1 VKTVD
6 NRIVKGLTILSVAL
20 GLSML
25 MLGGC
30 KRDIQNNDAVKQ
42 GVMTYLAKRSDLVAM
57 DVKVMS
63 VSYHENQATA
73 TVRFQA
79 KGNTAP
85 GSGLTMQYVLE
96 RQGDRWNVKKKAAEG
111 HGAAAM
117 PQEGAGGSIGAMPG
131 TMPPG
136 HPAGGSIGAMPDTMP
151 PGHPTVGSGGLPAG
165 HPPIGS
171 DKQPGKSQ

>member
-1 VKTVD
+1 MKTVD

-25 MLGGC
+25 ILSGC
-30 KRDIQNNDAVKQ
+30 RRDIQNNDAVKQ

-85 GSGLTMQYVLE
+85 GSGLAIFPNRLGCVSDVL
-96 RQGDRWNVKKKAAEG
+96 
-111 HGAAAM
+111 
-117 PQEGAGGSIGAMPG
+117 
-131 TMPPG
+131 
-136 HPAGGSIGAMPDTMP
+136 
-151 PGHPTVGSGGLPAG
+151 LPAMR
-165 HPPIGS
+165 PKIWYFSP
-171 DKQPGKSQ
+171 KF

>member
-6 NRIVKGLTILSVAL
+6 NRSVKGLTLLSAAL
-20 GLSML
+20 GLSIA

-30 KRDIQNNDAVKQ
+30 KRNIQNNDAVKQ
-42 GVMTYLAKRSDLVAM
+42 GVMTYLAKRSDLAAM

-63 VSYHENQATA
+63 VTYHENEATA

-96 RQGDRWNVKKKAAEG
+96 RQGDQWAVKKKAAEG
-111 HGAAAM
+111 HGMAGM
-117 PQEGAGGSIGAMPG
+117 PQEGSGGSIGAMPG
-131 TMPPG
+131 
-136 HPAGGSIGAMPDTMP
+136 TMP

-171 DKQPGKSQ
+171 DKTPGKSQ

>member
-1 VKTVD
+1 M
-6 NRIVKGLTILSVAL
+6 KGLTILSAAL
-20 GLSML
+20 VLSIGML
-25 MLGGC
+25 AGC

-42 GVMTYLAKRSDLVAM
+42 GVMTYLAKRSDMVPM

-96 RQGDRWNVKKKAAEG
+96 RQGDQWSVRKKAGEG
-111 HGAAAM
+111 HGMAEM
-117 PQEGAGGSIGAMPG
+117 PQEGSGGSIGAMPQ
-131 TMPPG
+131 
-136 HPAGGSIGAMPDTMP
+136 TMP

-171 DKQPGKSQ
+171 DKTPGKSQ

>member
-6 NRIVKGLTILSVAL
+6 NRIVKGLTILCVAL
-20 GLSML
+20 GLSIL
-25 MLGGC
+25 ILGGC
-30 KRDIQNNDAVKQ
+30 KRNIQNNDAVKQ
-42 GVMTYLAKRSDLVAM
+42 GVMTYLAKRSDLLSM

-79 KGNTAP
+79 KGNSAP
-85 GSGLTMQYVLE
+85 ESGLTMQYVLE
-96 RQGDRWNVKKKAAEG
+96 RQGDQWSVKKKAGEG
-111 HGAAAM
+111 HGMAGM
-117 PQEGAGGSIGAMPG
+117 PQEGSGGSIGAMPE
-131 TMPPG
+131 
-136 HPAGGSIGAMPDTMP
+136 TMP

-171 DKQPGKSQ
+171 DKKPGKSQ

>member
-1 VKTVD
+1 MKTVD
-6 NRIVKGLTILSVAL
+6 NRIVKGLTIPCVAL
-20 GLSML
+20 GLSIL

-30 KRDIQNNDAVKQ
+30 KRNIQNNDAVKQ
-42 GVMTYLAKRSDLVAM
+42 GVMTYLAKRSDLLSM

-79 KGNTAP
+79 KGNAAP

-96 RQGDRWNVKKKAAEG
+96 RQGDQWSVKKKAGEG
-111 HGAAAM
+111 HGMAGM
-117 PQEGAGGSIGAMPG
+117 PQEGSGGSIGAMPE
-131 TMPPG
+131 
-136 HPAGGSIGAMPDTMP
+136 TMP
-151 PGHPTVGSGGLPAG
+151 PGHPTVGSGGLPEG

-171 DKQPGKSQ
+171 DKKPGKSQ